1 MYFHVNN
8 LQRFREEVLLW
19 PCCCPLIPTF
29 LVLFIY
35 IYVLSLLVHFQM
47 KSLVCEAL

>member
-1 MYFHVNN
+1 MLTTYRGLDKRVSYGPVVVPSSQHSWYF
-8 LQRFREEVLLW
+8 L
-19 PCCCPLIPTF
+19 
-29 LVLFIY
+29 Y